1 MSYGTCESADEKVI
15 GLDQDKRKSRGKGG
29 LNKRTPEQNGFRPPR
44 PHPHEGLRRAH
55 ESNPSALA
63 AKLDKFAYIRVY
75 LYKES
80 HPRGRNART
89 LLK

>member
-44 PHPHEGLRRAH
+44 PHPHEGLRRRMNPILPPLQPNWTNLLTYAFIYIKKATPEGEMHAH
-55 ESNPSALA
+55 S
-63 AKLDKFAYIRVY
+63 
-75 LYKES
+75 
-80 HPRGRNART
+80 
-89 LLK
+89 